1 MTFKIISTGKAGARC
16 VNLAD
21 GVECRIPNDWLKEAC
36 EAGYAAT
43 VHRSQG
49 MTVDRCAALFP
60 SDSNSACNL
69 QYVAGTRGKEENH
82 FLFGCKSEEDRH
94 IDHMLTGVE
103 EDPRKIAMSRMLD
116 SLLTHTETM
125 TATETME
132 QEYKDRY
139 DLKRLLREHD
149 YAAGLIAGP
158 HLLAMLGK
166 THDARTVDKIKR
178 SPSFEW
184 LRGVWSRAYMTDP
197 KRATAIISQ
206 SLEKKPR
213 RLTAEKAEHAA
224 IHAARGMMLAAG
236 TETGG
241 TFTLD
246 MDAPSDMIETVR
258 HMMDETGIPYHEEPS
273 LDPGRSRFSMDE
285 RYTPAVK
292 AMLDAHIQARDD
304 IDQSM
309 FPEWEALRK
318 TARGIINDDPDLK
331 KKNRLFGG
339 FPFFIRLKSRYSRR
353 IFQLGLPVALLNSL
367 FAVINLMMA
376 RTASTYGGHIGL
388 MTMTAGG
395 QIEAIAW
402 NTSQGFSTALSTF
415 VAQNFAARK
424 KERVLGA
431 YHTTLKMTAL
441 FGIFCTL
448 LFVFFGSEVFSL
460 IIPEKA
466 AYEAGGVFL
475 RIDGYSMLFMML
487 EITMQGLF
495 YGTGRTLPPAIISIT
510 FNSLRIPMAIGLT
523 AMGLGITGVWWA
535 ISISSML
542 KGIVAFI
549 WFRILQKKIL

>member
-1 MTFKIISTGKAGARC
+1 MFASPIIRIYELEEHITANAIEYLRIISTALPFIFLSAAFTGIYNAAGRSK
-16 VNLAD
+16 
-21 GVECRIPNDWLKEAC
+21 IPFYISGTGLIMNIILDPLFIFGFGLGTNGAAYATWLSQ
-36 EAGYAAT
+36 AT
-43 VHRSQG
+43 VFAIFIYQLRFRK
-49 MTVDRCAALFP
+49 DAL
-60 SDSNSACNL
+60 L
-69 QYVAGTRGKEENH
+69 
-82 FLFGCKSEEDRH
+82 
-94 IDHMLTGVE
+94 
-103 EDPRKIAMSRMLD
+103 
-116 SLLTHTETM
+116 
-125 TATETME
+125 
-132 QEYKDRY
+132 
-139 DLKRLLREHD
+139 
-149 YAAGLIAGP
+149 
-158 HLLAMLGK
+158 
-166 THDARTVDKIKR
+166 
-178 SPSFEW
+178 
-184 LRGVWSRAYMTDP
+184 
-197 KRATAIISQ
+197 
-206 SLEKKPR
+206 
-213 RLTAEKAEHAA
+213 
-224 IHAARGMMLAAG
+224 
-236 TETGG
+236 
-241 TFTLD
+241 
-246 MDAPSDMIETVR
+246 
-258 HMMDETGIPYHEEPS
+258 
-273 LDPGRSRFSMDE
+273 
-285 RYTPAVK
+285 
-292 AMLDAHIQARDD
+292 
-304 IDQSM
+304 
-309 FPEWEALRK
+309 
-318 TARGIINDDPDLK
+318 
-331 KKNRLFGG
+331 GG
-339 FPFFIRLKSRYSRR
+339 FPFFSRLKKKYTRR
-353 IFQLGLPVALLNSL
+353 ILKLGLPVATLNTL
-367 FAVINLMMA
+367 FAFVNMFLC
-376 RTASTYGGHIGL
+376 RTASEQGGHIGL